1 MSERIEAQAA
11 SLQLTFGPGRAVAVD
26 PVPRLLAA
34 REWRVLEA
42 GLLQRARALNA
53 FVADAYGSQRIFDA
67 GILPRRLLQTAAGY
81 EPLMRGLLD
90 PEIPAA
96 AVAGFDLVRDSSGQ
110 LLVLEDNL
118 RMPSGSSYAAA
129 LRRIVEP
136 ALGFRRAPRPLDSYA
151 DALGAA
157 LQGAS
162 PAGEGEGAAA
172 IVSDGPQSGA
182 WFEHREL
189 GRTLGI
195 PVVSPRQLQSSRG
208 RLFAR
213 IGRSRRQLDVVYRRL
228 DEDRLSA
235 PGGGLTA
242 LGELLLAPLRSGR
255 LRFVNAFGTGVADDK
270 LDPRLRRAPRPLLPR
285 RGAAA
290 AHRSPSF
297 DLERGRRA
305 CERA

>member
-1 MSERIEAQAA
+1 MSTPLPAYPLQVGQIDEAIAPDGCTRELYGELIPALEEEDLSQLSERIEAQAA

-136 ALGFRRAPRPLDSYA
+136 ALGFRRAPRPLDSYT

-162 PAGEGEGAAA
+162 PRGRARVRRRSSPTDPKAVPGLSTANWGEPSGFRSFHRASYKAPEGDSSPASGAADA
-172 IVSDGPQSGA
+172 S
-182 WFEHREL
+182 L
-189 GRTLGI
+189 T
-195 PVVSPRQLQSSRG
+195 SSIG
-208 RLFAR
+208 DSTR
-213 IGRSRRQLDVVYRRL
+213 I
-228 DEDRLSA
+228 A
-235 PGGGLTA
+235 
-242 LGELLLAPLRSGR
+242 
-255 LRFVNAFGTGVADDK
+255 
-270 LDPRLRRAPRPLLPR
+270 
-285 RGAAA
+285 
-290 AHRSPSF
+290 
-297 DLERGRRA
+297 
-305 CERA
+305 